1 MEKVKEE
8 NEHWEEG
15 QTTPGEVDKN
25 LNEIQGRAIQQQ
37 EHNRGYWETLNND
50 PWLLFWIGV
59 MLWTLII
66 RGFENQSAGSVISIA
81 EFKRRFGQQESDG
94 TYFIATSWQSAL
106 SGGGNAAAILGAWG
120 SSYLADIF
128 GTKPVLIAGCAINI
142 ASVGVEFATTS
153 IGMFFGGKMMNFVA
167 IGVFLNL
174 CTAYVSD
181 ISPLAI
187 RASVIGF
194 CNLSQCIGPFI
205 SAIMSYYTSQW
216 DTDWSWKALVCAQ
229 WGFAIIGF
237 VGQLFMP
244 ESPVYLVRVNKV
256 EDARKVLNRLYSKPA
271 DAEGHLQRIKLTLE
285 EAETQKRATYA
296 ECFRG
301 TNLRRTMIAVLVFLA
316 EPMSGLG
323 FVQNYGSLMYQFL
336 GIGDRESFLIQIGAQ
351 ILSIS
356 GATLSFLIGDFYGR
370 RPMFLGGCISLTI
383 LLLCMGIAGSVNTT
397 AGITAAVGFYTMY
410 NFVFNIGVGSNV
422 YAIAGEVPTSVLRT
436 KTLAI
441 SLIVSNAVN
450 TMWSF
455 VAPYMFNPGY
465 GDLKAKIGFV
475 FGGFMLFFIA
485 GAWYLVPETRMR
497 TYEELDELFMNRV
510 PTREFK
516 KYVTVAERRA
526 AEAYTTERK
535 LSTHEVEREV

>member
-1 MEKVKEE
+1 MEKANEE

-15 QTTPGEVDKN
+15 QTTTGEVN
-25 LNEIQGRAIQQQ
+25 NNEIHGRAIQQQ

-94 TYFIATSWQSAL
+94 TYFIATPWQSAL

-237 VGQLFMP
+237 VGQIFMP

-256 EDARKVLNRLYSKPA
+256 EDARKVLNRLYSKPT

-370 RPMFLGGCISLTI
+370 RPMFLGGCIALTL

-526 AEAYTTERK
+526 AEAYATERK
-535 LSTHEVEREV
+535 LSAPEVEREV